1 MYEQIDE
8 VSMGGTFGPVLAN
21 IIMTEFEK
29 VVVENLI
36 KTSIVKLYA
45 RYVDDT
51 LLVVKR
57 KDIDFIIQKF
67 NSFDKRLKFTIDTF
81 EHCVPHFLDIEI
93 CPNDLGKNTE
103 TGQYTNINSFTLWKW
118 ETSWIAS
125 LVVRAKRICCN
136 DNLNKENR
144 LLKNFTSWNGFPKN
158 ITNSI
163 IKKALKDMPNVNTTT
178 SVTTDSTK
186 NFFNLEYSEDT
197 VELMVK
203 SCIKKK
209 NDQSAIF
216 ENLSTCI
223 HYDHIWDLFNLNIN
237 AAHRITFDVNQIR
250 DNTLVLDRC
259 NNWNEPLFKEAL
271 MIKDIV

>member
-1 MYEQIDE
+1 
-8 VSMGGTFGPVLAN
+8 
-21 IIMTEFEK
+21 MTEFEK

-51 LLVVKR
+51 LLVIKR

-144 LLKNFTSWNGFPKN
+144 LLKNFASWNGFPKN

-186 NFFNLEYSEDT
+186 KIFNLEYSEDT

-216 ENLSTCI
+216 ENLSTCT

-271 MIKDIV
+271 MIKRHCLTLNTGLRASKELQLF